1 LRDAFGNE
9 LRVVAVH
16 CASWLW
22 VRRVAGVDIGQATAK
37 ALLDYATRAFD
48 IGLRDGI
55 QRYRPRSSDST
66 MLALMEAGD
75 RWPGIFQR
83 RMRAVY
89 LAGFHLARA
98 MQTRPE
104 SDYQAVQNNGNPVV
118 KAG

>member
-1 LRDAFGNE
+1 
-9 LRVVAVH
+9 
-16 CASWLW
+16 
-22 VRRVAGVDIGQATAK
+22 VAGVDVGQASAK
-37 ALLDYATRAFD
+37 ALLGYATRAFE
-48 IGLRDGI
+48 IGLGDGI
-55 QRYRPRSSDST
+55 QRHRPRSSDST

-98 MQTRPE
+98 MQGQPVSE
-104 SDYQAVQNNGNPVV
+104 FQAIQDKGKPVV